1 MNEFFFLVSVVGMIV
16 GFVVCVLIVGL
27 ALAMFFAVWES
38 VKWRFV
44 AWVGLALVIILR
56 GLLEIL
62 VVLFIYFGFS

>member
-27 ALAMFFAVWES
+27 VLVMFFVVWEL
-38 VKWRFV
+38 VKWCFV
-44 AWVGLALVIILR
+44 VWVGLVLVIILC

-62 VVLFIYFGFS
+62 VVLFIYFGFL